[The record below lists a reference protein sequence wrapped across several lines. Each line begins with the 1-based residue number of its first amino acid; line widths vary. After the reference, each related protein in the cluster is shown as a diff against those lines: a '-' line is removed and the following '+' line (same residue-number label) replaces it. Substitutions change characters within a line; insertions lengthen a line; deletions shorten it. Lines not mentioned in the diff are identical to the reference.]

1 MRKIKVRHFMMN
13 SMGYWDVN
21 IIDGGQSYNAARV
34 INGTLV
40 ATVMMKR
47 KTINLSGM
55 PDSFVIESD
64 VVGGIRGI

>member
-1 MRKIKVRHFMMN
+1 MMN